1 MEPPTK
7 PMRADAASAGFYD
20 SPWGTKHPR
29 LQLLTIED
37 LLAGKK
43 VDMPPTRDER
53 TFKKAERFKRT
64 QSESRSLF
72 KPEADK

>member
-1 MEPPTK
+1 MQQ
-7 PMRADAASAGFYD
+7 AAASAGFYQ
-20 SPWGTKHPR
+20 SPGWGTKHPR

-53 TFKKAERFKRT
+53 TFKKAQRFKPK
-64 QSESRSLF
+64 QVPD
-72 KPEADK
+72 KPLPLDLDAGA